1 MQTIVFQPT
10 GGNQLPGGRYLDLL
24 SDALGTRIRSDAD
37 LVSLAV
43 HRLPTEIIESLHNAG
58 LGWDEISFIIPRR
71 TLTHR
76 RERAESLTVDESD
89 KAIRLARILAR
100 AISTFGEADRALRW
114 LRASQQRFGAKSPLE
129 LTSTEQGARLVEEAI
144 IQIDEG
150 YFA

>member
-1 MQTIVFQPT
+1 MHTIAFQPT
-10 GGNQLPGGRYLDLL
+10 GASQLSRNRYLESL
-24 SDALGTRIRSDAD
+24 SAVLSTKIHSEAD
-37 LVSLAV
+37 LVALAV
-43 HRLPTEIIESLHNAG
+43 ERLPTETMQSLLNVG
-58 LGWDEISFIIPRR
+58 LAWDEISFIIPRR

-89 KAIRLARILAR
+89 KAIRLVRILAQ

-114 LRASQQRFGAKSPLE
+114 LRASQQRFASKSPLE
-129 LTSTEQGARLVEEAI
+129 LASTEQGARLVEEAI